1 MSIAK
6 MRAGAAR
13 WDLLQH
19 SFYQRW
25 TAGELSMSEL
35 QNYACQYRFVVSAMP
50 RWLAAAAATSAD
62 DRAGLVQ
69 HSREETPHVDLWH
82 DFARAVG
89 VTDAD
94 LASSQPN
101 AATQALLDLGD
112 DLVTRGLGAAAVWA
126 LEVQTPRV
134 SVQKLAGLGQ
144 YGVEPGAGTRY
155 FEVHQAM
162 DVRHTEDLEAV
173 VARTGRPAESTAAGA
188 AMSEALWDILTSV
201 ERDVARA

>member
-1 MSIAK
+1 MSIAE

-35 QNYACQYRFVVSAMP
+35 QDYACQYGFVVAAMP
-50 RWLAAAAATSAD
+50 RWLAATAATTAD
-62 DRAGLVQ
+62 DRAGLEQ
-69 HSREETPHVDLWH
+69 HSREEAPHVDLWH

-94 LASSQPN
+94 LASPAPN
-101 AATQALLDLGD
+101 PATRALLDLGD
-112 DLVTRGLGAAAVWA
+112 DLVARGMGAAAVWA

-162 DVRHTEDLEAV
+162 DVRHAEELEAV
-173 VARTGRPAESTAAGA
+173 VARTGQPAEAAAAGT
-188 AMSEALWDILTSV
+188 AMSEALWGILTSV
-201 ERDVARA
+201 EKEVARA